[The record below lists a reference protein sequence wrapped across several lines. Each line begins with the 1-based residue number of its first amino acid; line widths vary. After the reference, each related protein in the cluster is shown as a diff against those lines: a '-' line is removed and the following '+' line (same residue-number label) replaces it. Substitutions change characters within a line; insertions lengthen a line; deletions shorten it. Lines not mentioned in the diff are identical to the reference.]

1 MVERNT
7 RVLRW
12 KETHV
17 YYDKLRAYCRY
28 TTWVKWGTIDT
39 NTEKTNCCMARHRGV
54 LVQRISFLLFY
65 SQRWLT
71 PNKYRHHEFNV
82 CLRHVQHCRITEEPL
97 RFVKTHS
104 YYSKHVMPN
113 MTTCSRWQPKK
124 NTKHVHTSAHNPSL
138 KLIILPSSLGLPG
151 PREASPSEADLR
163 SRRPSAGCSGA
174 GSAGG
179 DAHRSGV
186 AHRDT
191 TPVEQVAVA
200 LPNRT
205 SWGGGGGVIRY
216 MKLSTDKW
224 IP

>member
-1 MVERNT
+1 MFWSKGF
-7 RVLRW
+7 L
-12 KETHV
+12 
-17 YYDKLRAYCRY
+17 
-28 TTWVKWGTIDT
+28 
-39 NTEKTNCCMARHRGV
+39 
-54 LVQRISFLLFY
+54 SFFY

-138 KLIILPSSLGLPG
+138 KLVILPSSLGLPG
-151 PREASPSEADLR
+151 PREASPSEADPR

-205 SWGGGGGVIRY
+205 SWGGGGGGHPVYEIVHWQMNSIEWEDCVCVILQNNALPRH
-216 MKLSTDKW
+216 MGSHTPSSEGSSPFLEGGCC
-224 IP
+224 